1 MVGSSLISV
10 DWVIIVLPR
19 ESGEDCKITSFFST
33 VGNYEYG
40 WKSCADVSILRRSQC
55 RQYDGCAKSTKQ
67 TRGGG

>member
-1 MVGSSLISV
+1 MVDSSLISV

-19 ESGEDCKITSFFST
+19 EKITSFLST
-33 VGNYEYG
+33 VENYEYG